1 MYGFYYDPTY
11 IMVLI
16 GVVICMLASANINR
30 TFQKY
35 SRIRSHSGM
44 TGREAAERLLHA
56 NGIYDVTVQHV
67 AGNLTDHYDPRNKT
81 LNLSDSTYASTSV
94 AAIGVAAHECGHA
107 VQHANGY
114 APLKIRGSL
123 VPVANF
129 GSTLAWPLILIGF
142 LIQGNASVLL
152 INLGILLFSAAVLFQ
167 IVTLPVEFNA
177 SSRALKSLETNGI
190 LYTEEVADTRKVLRA
205 AALTYVASAASAIL
219 QLLRLI
225 LISGGE
231 DEMTKAINEREI
243 VLEVLLEITEHGM
256 YSHIVL
262 RDVLNKYQYL
272 EKKERSFITRVTE
285 GTLEHMMEIDYI
297 LDQFSKVKVKKMK
310 PVIRNI
316 MRSAVY
322 QMKYMDSVPVS
333 AACNEAVKLAA
344 RKGFGSLR
352 GFVNGVLRNVARNL
366 DQIAYPTE
374 PLKRLSIQYSMPEW
388 ILNLWL
394 KAYDSDIVEQMLQA
408 FQRETPLTIRCN
420 LRMVT
425 PKQLKEHLEAEGVTV
440 KVHPYLEYAFHI
452 SGFDYLGDLESF
464 QNGEFFSTRYQFHAC
479 K

>member
-11 IMVLI
+11 VMVLI
-16 GVVICMLASANINR
+16 GVVICMLASANVNR

-56 NGIYDVTVQHV
+56 NGIYDVTVQRV

-177 SSRALKSLETNGI
+177 SSRALKSLETNRI

-225 LISGGE
+225 LISGG
-231 DEMTKAINEREI
+231 R
-243 VLEVLLEITEHGM
+243 
-256 YSHIVL
+256 
-262 RDVLNKYQYL
+262 R
-272 EKKERSFITRVTE
+272 
-285 GTLEHMMEIDYI
+285 
-297 LDQFSKVKVKKMK
+297 
-310 PVIRNI
+310 RN
-316 MRSAVY
+316 
-322 QMKYMDSVPVS
+322 D
-333 AACNEAVKLAA
+333 
-344 RKGFGSLR
+344 
-352 GFVNGVLRNVARNL
+352 
-366 DQIAYPTE
+366 
-374 PLKRLSIQYSMPEW
+374 
-388 ILNLWL
+388 
-394 KAYDSDIVEQMLQA
+394 
-408 FQRETPLTIRCN
+408 
-420 LRMVT
+420 
-425 PKQLKEHLEAEGVTV
+425 
-440 KVHPYLEYAFHI
+440 
-452 SGFDYLGDLESF
+452 
-464 QNGEFFSTRYQFHAC
+464 
-479 K
+479 